1 MRRYLPA
8 PAYSAYAL
16 MKVFGSVIVWA
27 LKDVFQRKLQ
37 DARITR
43 REDLA
48 ERWAGKNH
56 GRIAQI
62 HEVRDVKCLGSKFDR
77 LLLADLECP
86 RQAHIDSNTLRA
98 ANITGAHSA
107 VRAG

>member
-1 MRRYLPA
+1 MKAISSRRQSR
-8 PAYSAYAL
+8 SARCSKRRLSSTL
-16 MKVFGSVIVWA
+16 MPS
-27 LKDVFQRKLQ
+27 KDVLQRKLQ

-48 ERWAGKNH
+48 ERCAGKIH

-62 HEVRDVKCLGSKFDR
+62 HEVRDIKCLGPEFDR

-107 VRAG
+107 VGAG